1 MEENENKALIKVTS
15 PVLPVATEKPEGYF
29 GAVARRYRN
38 VFRVLLITLVL
49 FAVLFV
55 LFFSR
60 AFTYDSLYYFV
71 KDLSGIAAAV
81 SADCD
86 EVSYAYHE
94 GNSSFGLY
102 QGGIVRVSTAGVEIF
117 RSDGERALYAE
128 LTLKE
133 PRLALSRRYV
143 IAYDFGGTDFYV
155 YNSYDKLY
163 HGETDAPILGI
174 TVSDSGAFAVLT
186 PSEKALSS
194 VLYYDSGFA
203 LTQRFERGSATLDMA
218 LSENGEKIAFLGLGT
233 DGGLLDVYEIGGREP
248 TATVSLSV
256 GLPETVL
263 FLTSKNIAVVGENG
277 ALVLQTDGK
286 TLENISFGGKS
297 PVLVAGDEHGFAVA
311 LCEKNMPTST
321 GVLLLDKKG
330 DVLFSKEFDCAVS
343 GLALSGKTLFVLS
356 GEKIQSF
363 SSKGE
368 ELGSI
373 SCAEGTEKI
382 FAVSGTRVA
391 AVRRNITAFYA
402 VTE

>member
-1 MEENENKALIKVTS
+1 M
-15 PVLPVATEKPEGYF
+15 
-29 GAVARRYRN
+29 
-38 VFRVLLITLVL
+38 
-49 FAVLFV
+49 
-55 LFFSR
+55 
-60 AFTYDSLYYFV
+60 
-71 KDLSGIAAAV
+71 
-81 SADCD
+81 
-86 EVSYAYHE
+86 
-94 GNSSFGLY
+94 
-102 QGGIVRVSTAGVEIF
+102 
-117 RSDGERALYAE
+117 
-128 LTLKE
+128 
-133 PRLALSRRYV
+133 
-143 IAYDFGGTDFYV
+143 
-155 YNSYDKLY
+155 
-163 HGETDAPILGI
+163 
-174 TVSDSGAFAVLT
+174 
-186 PSEKALSS
+186 
-194 VLYYDSGFA
+194 
-203 LTQRFERGSATLDMA
+203 
-218 LSENGEKIAFLGLGT
+218 
-233 DGGLLDVYEIGGREP
+233 
-248 TATVSLSV
+248 
-256 GLPETVL
+256 
-263 FLTSKNIAVVGENG
+263 VGENG

-382 FAVSGTRVA
+382 LAVSGTRVA

>member
-1 MEENENKALIKVTS
+1 MQENENKALVQASS

-71 KDLSGIAAAV
+71 KDLSGITAAV

-86 EVSYAYHE
+86 EISYTYHA
-94 GNSSFGLY
+94 GDSAFALY

-128 LTLKE
+128 LTLHE

-155 YNSYDKLY
+155 YNSYDELY
-163 HGETDAPILGI
+163 RGTTDAPILGI
-174 TVSDSGAFAVLT
+174 TVSDSGAFAVLV
-186 PSEKALSS
+186 PSGNALSA

-203 LTQRFERGSATLDMA
+203 LTQRFERGSATVDMA
-218 LSENGEKIAFLGLGT
+218 LSENGKKIALLGLGA
-233 DGGLLDVYEIGGREP
+233 DGGLLDVYEIGAREP
-248 TATVSLSV
+248 TATVALSV
-256 GLPETVL
+256 GLPQTVL
-263 FLTSKNIAVVGENG
+263 FLTSKNVAVIG
-277 ALVLQTDGK
+277 AAGAAVIQTDGK
-286 TLENISFGGKS
+286 TLENVSFAGKS
-297 PVLVAGDEHGFAVA
+297 PALVAKGNYGFAVA
-311 LCEKNMPTST
+311 LCDRNAPATAE
-321 GVLLLDKKG
+321 VLWLDKRG
-330 DVLFSKEFDCAVS
+330 GQLCAFPFDGNVS
-343 GLALSGKTLFVLS
+343 GLSLSGKTMFVLS
-356 GEKIQSF
+356 GGVIRSF
-363 SSKGE
+363 SSKGVA
-368 ELGSI
+368 LGSVA
-373 SCAEGTEKI
+373 CAEGTEEI

-391 AVRRNITAFYA
+391 AVRRNITGFY
-402 VTE
+402 TIEE